1 MDFKDQVKST
11 VDIVQVVGEYVRLT
25 RGGAQSWKG
34 LCPFHSEKT
43 PSFNVNDSLQIFKC
57 FGCGKGGDVF
67 TFLMEHQGLTFPE
80 ALEWLAERNGI
91 PIPKRRDG
99 VQSDESARLRAAL
112 LQMHAEA
119 QTFFEAQLRGESGA
133 GAREYLKRRGIDSDT
148 ARTFGIGY
156 APSGSRLARQFEQG
170 GYRESDL
177 SESSLVRKADDRPGF
192 YDFFRDRLIFPIRDT
207 QGRVIAFGARAL
219 SDEQQPKYLNS
230 AQTKIYDKRAVLYN
244 LSGAKA
250 GMKKSNRVVL
260 AEGYMDVIGIV
271 RAGVEEAVATCGT
284 ALTPEQVRTM
294 RRLADTL
301 IVNFDSDSAGRESA
315 EKSVEKAL
323 VEGFHVRVLELPGD
337 LDPDEY
343 VQQHGPEAYR
353 AQLEQA
359 PPYYSWL
366 AERARTK
373 FDLRTAEG
381 RVEAFD
387 FLKPSIHL
395 LPDKIA
401 RAALASELAERLG
414 VDPGL
419 VLEEFRRSAT
429 DRSRPGPPSAPTHSL
444 SPGERLLLE
453 LFLDSEEA
461 RDEMLDRTAELAGE
475 EKWSSQALFQA
486 LASAAVSDSFEFAAF
501 EGRLEERDREMVARI
516 IFDRDRRKVSIDEGR
531 QAFLALERQSL
542 EKRYRAVRRRISEA
556 EQKGDQI
563 QALEALRERSDLER
577 RLRELEK

>member
-1 MDFKDQVKST
+1 MDFKDQVKSS
-11 VDIVQVVGEYVRLT
+11 VDIVQVVGEYVRLQK
-25 RGGAQSWKG
+25 GGAQSWKG

-67 TFLMEHQGLTFPE
+67 TFMMEHQGLTFRE
-80 ALEWLAERNGI
+80 ALEYLAERNGI
-91 PIPKRRDG
+91 PIPKRSDG
-99 VQSDESARLRAAL
+99 PQADEAARLRGAL

-119 QTFFEAQLRGESGA
+119 QEFFEQELRGESG
-133 GAREYLKRRGIDSDT
+133 GAARAYLKRRGLDSEA
-148 ARTFGIGY
+148 ARAFGIGY
-156 APSGSRLARQFEQG
+156 APQGSRLARRFESA
-170 GYRESDL
+170 GYRESDMA
-177 SESSLVRKADDRPGF
+177 ESSLVRKADDRPGF
-192 YDFFRDRLIFPIRDT
+192 YDFFRDRLIFPIRDA

-219 SDEQQPKYLNS
+219 TDEQQPKYLNS
-230 AQTKIYDKRAVLYN
+230 SQTKIYDKRAVLYN

-343 VQQHGPEAYR
+343 VREHGADAYR

-366 AERARTK
+366 AERARSK
-373 FDLRTAEG
+373 FDLRTGEG
-381 RVEAFD
+381 RVAAFE

-414 VDPGL
+414 VDSGL

-429 DRSRPGPPSAPTHSL
+429 ERSRPAPPAAPIHSL

-453 LFLDSEEA
+453 LFLDEEEA
-461 RDEMLDRTAELAGE
+461 RDEMLERTAELAAE
-475 EKWSSQALFQA
+475 EGWATQGLFGA
-486 LASAAVSDSFEFAAF
+486 LAAAAASGPFEFTAF
-501 EGRLEERDREMVARI
+501 EGRLEERYRDMVARI
-516 IFDRDRRKVSIDEGR
+516 VFDRDRRKVSIDEGR

-542 EKRYRAVRRRISEA
+542 EKRYRAVRRRIAEA
-556 EQKGDQI
+556 EQRGDQA
-563 QALEALRERSDLER
+563 QALEALRERLDLER
-577 RLRELEK
+577 RLRDLEK

>member
-1 MDFKDQVKST
+1 MDFKDQVKSS
-11 VDIVQVVGEYVRLT
+11 VDIVQVVGEYVRLQK
-25 RGGAQSWKG
+25 GGAQSWKG

-67 TFLMEHQGLTFPE
+67 TFLMEHQGLTFRE
-80 ALEWLAERNGI
+80 ALEFLAERNGI
-91 PIPKRRDG
+91 PIPKRNDG
-99 VQSDESARLRAAL
+99 PQADEAARLRGAL

-119 QTFFEAQLRGESGA
+119 QEFFEQELRGESG
-133 GAREYLKRRGIDSDT
+133 GAARAYLKRRGLDSEA

-156 APSGSRLARQFEQG
+156 APQGSRLARRFESA
-170 GYRESDL
+170 GYRESDMA
-177 SESSLVRKADDRPGF
+177 ESSLVRKADDRPGF
-192 YDFFRDRLIFPIRDT
+192 YDFFRDRLIFPIRDA

-219 SDEQQPKYLNS
+219 TDEQQPKYLNS
-230 AQTKIYDKRAVLYN
+230 SQTKIYDKRAVLYN

-343 VQQHGPEAYR
+343 VREHGADAYR
-353 AQLEQA
+353 SQLEQA

-366 AERARTK
+366 AERARSK
-373 FDLRTAEG
+373 FDLRTGEG
-381 RVEAFD
+381 RVAAFE

-414 VDPGL
+414 VDSGL

-429 DRSRPGPPSAPTHSL
+429 ERSRPAPPAAPIHSL

-453 LFLDSEEA
+453 LFLDEEEA
-461 RDEMLDRTAELAGE
+461 RDEMLERTAELAAE
-475 EKWSSQALFQA
+475 EGWATQGLFGA
-486 LASAAVSDSFEFAAF
+486 LAAAAASGPFEFTAF
-501 EGRLEERDREMVARI
+501 EGRLEERYRDMVARI
-516 IFDRDRRKVSIDEGR
+516 VFDRDRRKVSIDEGR

-542 EKRYRAVRRRISEA
+542 EKRYRAVRRRIAEA
-556 EQKGDQI
+556 EQRGDQA
-563 QALEALRERSDLER
+563 QALEALRERLDLER
-577 RLRELEK
+577 RLRDLEK

>member
-11 VDIVQVVGEYVRLT
+11 VDIVQVVGEYVRLSK
-25 RGGAQSWKG
+25 GGAQSWKG

-80 ALEWLAERNGI
+80 ALELLAERNGI

-99 VQSDESARLRAAL
+99 PQADESARLRAAL

-119 QTFFEAQLRGESGA
+119 QDFFEGELRGESG
-133 GAREYLKRRGIDSDT
+133 GTARAYLKRRGIDSET
-148 ARTFGIGY
+148 ARRFGIGY
-156 APSGSRLARQFEQG
+156 APSGSRLARQLEKS

-323 VEGFHVRVLELPGD
+323 VEGFP
-337 LDPDEY
+337 
-343 VQQHGPEAYR
+343 
-353 AQLEQA
+353 
-359 PPYYSWL
+359 
-366 AERARTK
+366 RT
-373 FDLRTAEG
+373 
-381 RVEAFD
+381 
-387 FLKPSIHL
+387 S
-395 LPDKIA
+395 
-401 RAALASELAERLG
+401 LG
-414 VDPGL
+414 VAG
-419 VLEEFRRSAT
+419 RS
-429 DRSRPGPPSAPTHSL
+429 
-444 SPGERLLLE
+444 
-453 LFLDSEEA
+453 
-461 RDEMLDRTAELAGE
+461 
-475 EKWSSQALFQA
+475 
-486 LASAAVSDSFEFAAF
+486 
-501 EGRLEERDREMVARI
+501 
-516 IFDRDRRKVSIDEGR
+516 
-531 QAFLALERQSL
+531 
-542 EKRYRAVRRRISEA
+542 
-556 EQKGDQI
+556 
-563 QALEALRERSDLER
+563 
-577 RLRELEK
+577 